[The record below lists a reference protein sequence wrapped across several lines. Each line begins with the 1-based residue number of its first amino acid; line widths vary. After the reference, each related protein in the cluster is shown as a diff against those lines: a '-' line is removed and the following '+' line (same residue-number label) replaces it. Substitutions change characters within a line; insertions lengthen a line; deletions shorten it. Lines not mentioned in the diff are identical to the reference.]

1 MSFKQGIHE
10 KRKSMKNIILDTPF
24 ESDALVRMSQNETI
38 IWTGSPSRS
47 LSIFDI
53 GLDFSFILAF
63 VKRGVFVGWFI
74 LAFLIYYNYFGMNY
88 ISTVAWSMIGIVAI
102 LAPEFFMMKRKKSTQ
117 YILTSE
123 QLIFHLW
130 WWGKKSTHSI
140 PLSNIANVLISEKS
154 FNDTGV
160 ILVMVK
166 NANQLT
172 FNTRDFASNETRHQP
187 TLEMIKDIHTVTG
200 IFQKAIREHR
210 KK

>member
-1 MSFKQGIHE
+1 
-10 KRKSMKNIILDTPF
+10 MKNQLKDIILDLPF
-24 ESDALVRMSQNETI
+24 ESDKLVKISQDETI
-38 IWTGSPSRS
+38 IWTGGPSRS

-74 LAFLIYYNYFGMNY
+74 LAFLIYYNYFGMSY
-88 ISTVAWSMIGIVAI
+88 FSSVVWSMIGILTI
-102 LAPEFFMMKRKKSTQ
+102 LTPEIFMMKRKKSTQ

-123 QLIFHLW
+123 QLIFQLW

-140 PLSNIANVLISEKS
+140 PLSNIANVVISEKS

-166 NANQLT
+166 NASQLT

-187 TLEMIKDIHTVTG
+187 TLEMIKDIHTVTD
-200 IFQKAIREHR
+200 IFQNTIRNYR